1 MGGTRWL
8 DDAQQRSWRSYVE
21 GSALLVDVRDRR
33 LRSRHHLSLADFE
46 ILMRLSEAPGGRMR
60 MAELAEVSYYS
71 RSRLSHTVARLEARL
86 LVRRCDDE
94 GDRRGVVASLTETGQ
109 ALLVRAARDNVETVR
124 EHFVDLLSP
133 ADLETIGRAF
143 RTVADSIHRSAGE
156 PDEPPAAPGGRATS
170 GNK

>member
-1 MGGTRWL
+1 MSGTRWL
-8 DDAQQRSWRSYVE
+8 DDDQQRSWRSYVE

-60 MAELAEVSYYS
+60 MAELAELSYYS
-71 RSRLSHTVARLEARL
+71 RSRLSHTVSRLEARG
-86 LVRRCDDE
+86 LVRRGDDA
-94 GDRRGVVASLTETGQ
+94 DDKRGVVASLTGAGQ
-109 ALLVRAARDNVETVR
+109 ALLVEAAKDNVETVR

-143 RTVADSIHRSAGE
+143 RTVAAKIHESAGE
-156 PDEPPAAPGGRATS
+156 QAGRSASPRGQATPGTE
-170 GNK
+170 

>member
-1 MGGTRWL
+1 MSGTRWL
-8 DDAQQRSWRSYVE
+8 DDDQQRSWRSYVE

-60 MAELAEVSYYS
+60 MADLAELSYYS
-71 RSRLSHTVARLEARL
+71 RSRLSHTVSRLEARR
-86 LVRRCDDE
+86 LVRRGDDA
-94 GDRRGVVASLTETGQ
+94 DDKRGVVASLTRTGQ
-109 ALLVRAARDNVETVR
+109 ALLVEAAKDNVETVR

-143 RTVADSIHRSAGE
+143 RTVAAKIHEAAGE
-156 PDEPPAAPGGRATS
+156 
-170 GNK
+170 